1 MISEMDGCNEG
12 RGAETRISILR
23 LLLPGKPFPVQ
34 EFDARCQANF
44 ISCQAW
50 QSSLFLAFSAC

>member
-12 RGAETRISILR
+12 RGAETRGLISILR

-34 EFDARCQANF
+34 EFDAHCQANF
-44 ISCQAW
+44 ISDKAW
-50 QSSLFLAFSAC
+50 QG

>member
-12 RGAETRISILR
+12 WGAETRGLISILQ

-34 EFDARCQANF
+34 EFDARSSQANF
-44 ISCQAW
+44 ISEKAW
-50 QSSLFLAFSAC
+50 QG